1 MARERNTEQKR
12 RKTPLRSLFQSAPAQ
27 VMAPRL
33 MVILSTLALLA
44 IGLVMVYSSSSI
56 TSYVE
61 EGDALG
67 ETLKQ
72 CAFALLGIV
81 GAVVIALFA
90 KQDAMQ
96 GVPGV
101 IFWAICCALILIT
114 ALLGTVGLG
123 AKRWLIIGPISIQI
137 SEFAK
142 IAFVMMAARI
152 AAQYREGEI
161 DSGTAAKLAIGMV
174 LLPLAFVFI
183 AQSDMGTT
191 MICCI
196 GLFSVVVLSGL
207 SGRATAVLVGL
218 GIVFGLIA
226 VLSKSYRADRLGSF
240 ADPWADAQGTGYQL
254 VHSFKALASGGLLG
268 AGIGNSY
275 EKLQYLPEA
284 ETDFIFAIIGEEL
297 GLVGALLVIIAFLVF
312 MRGGFLI
319 ASQASTPFGS
329 LLAAGLTVMIV
340 FQAFL
345 NISCVVG
352 LFPTTGKPLPFISSG
367 GSSLLSSLALVGVL
381 LSISFDSNN
390 EGEYRQRRDNLQ
402 VVSRVSPTD
411 RSGRG
416 GRNLEGRDVR
426 ARRSSSLERDGYPS
440 LHIVRGGKAPVYATE
455 VRATRTQR
463 R

>member
-12 RKTPLRSLFQSAPAQ
+12 KKTPPRSLFQSAPAQ

-72 CAFALLGIV
+72 CAFAVLGIV
-81 GAVVIALFA
+81 MAIAIVLFFN
-90 KQDAMQ
+90 QERMQ
-96 GVPGV
+96 GTAGV
-101 IFWAICCALILIT
+101 LFWAGCCVLILVT

-123 AKRWLIIGPISIQI
+123 AKRWLVLGPVSIQI

-161 DSGTAAKLAIGMV
+161 DSGLAAKLTIGMV
-174 LLPLAFVFI
+174 LLPLGFVFI

-207 SGRATAVLVGL
+207 SGRAIAVLVGL
-218 GIVFGLIA
+218 GVALGFIA

-329 LLAAGLTVMIV
+329 FTVMIV

-367 GSSLLSSLALVGVL
+367 GSSLLSSLVLVGVL

-411 RSGRG
+411 RSVRG
-416 GRNLEGRDVR
+416 GRNSEGRDVR
-426 ARRSSSLERDGYPS
+426 ARRSSSLKRDGYPS

>member
-12 RKTPLRSLFQSAPAQ
+12 KKTPPRSLFQSAPAQ

-72 CAFALLGIV
+72 CAFAVLGIV
-81 GAVVIALFA
+81 MAIAIVLFFN
-90 KQDAMQ
+90 QERMQ
-96 GVPGV
+96 GTAGV
-101 IFWAICCALILIT
+101 LFWAGCCVLILVT

-123 AKRWLIIGPISIQI
+123 AKRWLVLGPVSIQI

-161 DSGTAAKLAIGMV
+161 DSGLAAKLTIGMV
-174 LLPLAFVFI
+174 LLPLGFVFI

-207 SGRATAVLVGL
+207 SGRA
-218 GIVFGLIA
+218 IA

-411 RSGRG
+411 RSVRG
-416 GRNLEGRDVR
+416 GRNSEGRDVR
-426 ARRSSSLERDGYPS
+426 ARRSSSMKRDGYPS

>member
-1 MARERNTEQKR
+1 
-12 RKTPLRSLFQSAPAQ
+12 
-27 VMAPRL
+27 MAPRL

-72 CAFALLGIV
+72 CVFALLGI
-81 GAVVIALFA
+81 GIAVFVALVA

-96 GVPGV
+96 GTPGV
-101 IFWAICCALILIT
+101 VFWALCCVLILVT

-161 DSGTAAKLAIGMV
+161 DSGFAAKLAIGMV
-174 LLPLAFVFI
+174 ILPLGFVFI

-218 GIVFGLIA
+218 GILFGLLPYFQKAIA
-226 VLSKSYRADRLGSF
+226 PTVWEASPILGPMRRERAISWFTRSRRLRRVVFSERASATPMRSCSTCLKLKPISFLRSSVKNWVWLVLFWLS
-240 ADPWADAQGTGYQL
+240 
-254 VHSFKALASGGLLG
+254 
-268 AGIGNSY
+268 
-275 EKLQYLPEA
+275 LPSWYSCVA
-284 ETDFIFAIIGEEL
+284 
-297 GLVGALLVIIAFLVF
+297 V
-312 MRGGFLI
+312 
-319 ASQASTPFGS
+319 S
-329 LLAAGLTVMIV
+329 LLPAR
-340 FQAFL
+340 QARH
-345 NISCVVG
+345 
-352 LFPTTGKPLPFISSG
+352 
-367 GSSLLSSLALVGVL
+367 LALCW
-381 LSISFDSNN
+381 
-390 EGEYRQRRDNLQ
+390 QRAL
-402 VVSRVSPTD
+402 P
-411 RSGRG
+411 
-416 GRNLEGRDVR
+416 
-426 ARRSSSLERDGYPS
+426 
-440 LHIVRGGKAPVYATE
+440 
-455 VRATRTQR
+455 
-463 R
+463 

>member
-12 RKTPLRSLFQSAPAQ
+12 KKTPPRSLFQSAPAQ

-72 CAFALLGIV
+72 CAFAVLGIV
-81 GAVVIALFA
+81 MAIAIVLFFN
-90 KQDAMQ
+90 QERMQ
-96 GVPGV
+96 GAAGV
-101 IFWAICCALILIT
+101 LFWAGCCVLILVT

-123 AKRWLIIGPISIQI
+123 AKRWLVLGPVSIQI

-161 DSGTAAKLAIGMV
+161 DSGLAAKLAIGMV
-174 LLPLAFVFI
+174 LLPLGFVFI

-207 SGRATAVLVGL
+207 SGRAIAVLVGL
-218 GIVFGLIA
+218 GVALGFIA

-297 GLVGALLVIIAFLVF
+297 GLGWRASGYHRLFGIYAWRLPHCQPGKHAIWLFVG
-312 MRGGFLI
+312 GGPHRDDRI
-319 ASQASTPFGS
+319 PG
-329 LLAAGLTVMIV
+329 
-340 FQAFL
+340 
-345 NISCVVG
+345 
-352 LFPTTGKPLPFISSG
+352 FP
-367 GSSLLSSLALVGVL
+367 
-381 LSISFDSNN
+381 
-390 EGEYRQRRDNLQ
+390 E
-402 VVSRVSPTD
+402 
-411 RSGRG
+411 
-416 GRNLEGRDVR
+416 
-426 ARRSSSLERDGYPS
+426 
-440 LHIVRGGKAPVYATE
+440 HIVRGGFVPDNRQTSALYFVGRLFIAFI
-455 VRATRTQR
+455 ACSCWCASFDIL
-463 R
+463 

>member
-1 MARERNTEQKR
+1 
-12 RKTPLRSLFQSAPAQ
+12 
-27 VMAPRL
+27 
-33 MVILSTLALLA
+33 
-44 IGLVMVYSSSSI
+44 
-56 TSYVE
+56 
-61 EGDALG
+61 
-67 ETLKQ
+67 
-72 CAFALLGIV
+72 
-81 GAVVIALFA
+81 
-90 KQDAMQ
+90 
-96 GVPGV
+96 
-101 IFWAICCALILIT
+101 
-114 ALLGTVGLG
+114 
-123 AKRWLIIGPISIQI
+123 
-137 SEFAK
+137 
-142 IAFVMMAARI
+142 
-152 AAQYREGEI
+152 
-161 DSGTAAKLAIGMV
+161 
-174 LLPLAFVFI
+174 
-183 AQSDMGTT
+183 

-207 SGRATAVLVGL
+207 SGRAIAVLVGL
-218 GIVFGLIA
+218 GVALGFIA

-411 RSGRG
+411 RSVRG
-416 GRNLEGRDVR
+416 GRNSEGRDVR
-426 ARRSSSLERDGYPS
+426 ARRSSSMKRDGYPS

>member
-12 RKTPLRSLFQSAPAQ
+12 KKTPPRSLFQSAPAQ

-72 CAFALLGIV
+72 CAFAVLGIV
-81 GAVVIALFA
+81 MAIAIVLFFN
-90 KQDAMQ
+90 QERMQ
-96 GVPGV
+96 GTAG
-101 IFWAICCALILIT
+101 CCVLILVT

-123 AKRWLIIGPISIQI
+123 AKRWLVLGPVSIQI

-161 DSGTAAKLAIGMV
+161 DSGLAAKLTIGMV
-174 LLPLAFVFI
+174 LLPLGFVFI

-207 SGRATAVLVGL
+207 SGRAIAVLVGL
-218 GIVFGLIA
+218 GVALGFIA

-411 RSGRG
+411 RSVRG
-416 GRNLEGRDVR
+416 GRNSEGRDVR
-426 ARRSSSLERDGYPS
+426 ARRSSSMKRDGYPS